1 MIIFDIIAAA
11 AVEGLLITRN
21 SKVLGK
27 RVSGVNVTDEMLRM
41 VRRLLLVTEIEQ
53 FVGNF
58 QDPSRIAN
66 CKE

>member
-1 MIIFDIIAAA
+1 M
-11 AVEGLLITRN
+11 
-21 SKVLGK
+21 LGK

-41 VRRLLLVTEIEQ
+41 VRRLLLVTETEQ

-58 QDPSRIAN
+58 QDPSRIAD